1 MFIFYS
7 YFFQTSDANY
17 NKRKNQNSK
26 TSNSKL
32 NLKIIIHKSFH
43 NRTEV
48 CEMYDENADEN
59 LDSVI
64 QILWYITDTFTY
76 WPQAV
81 MLLALAVER

>member
-17 NKRKNQNSK
+17 NKKNQNSK

-32 NLKIIIHKSFH
+32 NLKIILHRSFH
-43 NRTEV
+43 NRAEV
-48 CEMYDENADEN
+48 SEMYDENADEN

-64 QILWYITDTFTY
+64 QILWHITDIFTY
-76 WPQAV
+76 CPQAV